1 KPWAPGR
8 GAPRAGGGGPW
19 GGPRGG
25 TPAPRLYESFA
36 NRGPHGKADVLWALA
51 RGVTDEDLVA
61 GADRAIVDALDDP
74 SLMVRRYAIKAL
86 VDITRPSAVDRARY
100 RPDGLAD
107 MRREGVGWWRNQLE
121 RGLIRR
127 SPRGS
132 ADAGQP
138 AADAAGGAAAE

>member
-1 KPWAPGR
+1 
-8 GAPRAGGGGPW
+8 
-19 GGPRGG
+19 
-25 TPAPRLYESFA
+25 
-36 NRGPHGKADVLWALA
+36 
-51 RGVTDEDLVA
+51 
-61 GADRAIVDALDDP
+61 LDDP

-107 MRREGVGWWRNQLE
+107 MRREGVVWWRGQLE
-121 RGLIRR
+121 QGLIRR